1 MPKRGVIGDDNIVG
15 QRVVALRKEQ
25 KLKQKD
31 LLARLQVRGLN
42 LNQSSLSALEGQRRR
57 VSDREL
63 VVRPGGGDGGP
74 GAEAR
79 RDGLNHA
86 ARLEALPDGRF
97 SFSQRLGRN
106 IFSETD
112 FRRVSEHN
120 MVKYGYQTACTEGRR
135 SHAFFT
141 EKGAL

>member
-31 LLARLQVRGLN
+31 LLARLHVRGLN

-63 VVRPGGGDGGP
+63 VVLASALGV
-74 GAEAR
+74 EM
-79 RDGLNHA
+79 
-86 ARLEALPDGRF
+86 EALVRKPGEMD
-97 SFSQRLGRN
+97 
-106 IFSETD
+106 
-112 FRRVSEHN
+112 
-120 MVKYGYQTACTEGRR
+120 
-135 SHAFFT
+135 
-141 EKGAL
+141 

>member
-63 VVRPGGGDGGP
+63 VVLASAMGV
-74 GAEAR
+74 EM
-79 RDGLNHA
+79 
-86 ARLEALPDGRF
+86 EALVRKPGEMD
-97 SFSQRLGRN
+97 
-106 IFSETD
+106 
-112 FRRVSEHN
+112 
-120 MVKYGYQTACTEGRR
+120 
-135 SHAFFT
+135 
-141 EKGAL
+141 

>member
-63 VVRPGGGDGGP
+63 VVLASALGV
-74 GAEAR
+74 EM
-79 RDGLNHA
+79 
-86 ARLEALPDGRF
+86 EALVRKPG
-97 SFSQRLGRN
+97 
-106 IFSETD
+106 E
-112 FRRVSEHN
+112 
-120 MVKYGYQTACTEGRR
+120 MY
-135 SHAFFT
+135 
-141 EKGAL
+141 

>member
-63 VVRPGGGDGGP
+63 VVLASALGV
-74 GAEAR
+74 EM
-79 RDGLNHA
+79 
-86 ARLEALPDGRF
+86 EALVREPGEN
-97 SFSQRLGRN
+97 S
-106 IFSETD
+106 
-112 FRRVSEHN
+112 
-120 MVKYGYQTACTEGRR
+120 
-135 SHAFFT
+135 
-141 EKGAL
+141 

>member
-15 QRVVALRKEQ
+15 QRVVALRQEQ

-63 VVRPGGGDGGP
+63 VVLASALGV
-74 GAEAR
+74 EM
-79 RDGLNHA
+79 
-86 ARLEALPDGRF
+86 EALVRKPGEMD
-97 SFSQRLGRN
+97 
-106 IFSETD
+106 
-112 FRRVSEHN
+112 
-120 MVKYGYQTACTEGRR
+120 
-135 SHAFFT
+135 
-141 EKGAL
+141 

>member
-63 VVRPGGGDGGP
+63 VVPASALGV
-74 GAEAR
+74 EM
-79 RDGLNHA
+79 
-86 ARLEALPDGRF
+86 EALVRKPGEMD
-97 SFSQRLGRN
+97 
-106 IFSETD
+106 
-112 FRRVSEHN
+112 
-120 MVKYGYQTACTEGRR
+120 
-135 SHAFFT
+135 
-141 EKGAL
+141 

>member
-31 LLARLQVRGLN
+31 LLTRLQVRGLN

-63 VVRPGGGDGGP
+63 VVLASALGV
-74 GAEAR
+74 EM
-79 RDGLNHA
+79 
-86 ARLEALPDGRF
+86 EALVRKPGEMD
-97 SFSQRLGRN
+97 
-106 IFSETD
+106 
-112 FRRVSEHN
+112 
-120 MVKYGYQTACTEGRR
+120 
-135 SHAFFT
+135 
-141 EKGAL
+141 

>member
-63 VVRPGGGDGGP
+63 VVLASALGV
-74 GAEAR
+74 EM
-79 RDGLNHA
+79 
-86 ARLEALPDGRF
+86 EALVREPGEMD
-97 SFSQRLGRN
+97 
-106 IFSETD
+106 
-112 FRRVSEHN
+112 
-120 MVKYGYQTACTEGRR
+120 
-135 SHAFFT
+135 
-141 EKGAL
+141 

>member
-63 VVRPGGGDGGP
+63 VVLASALGV
-74 GAEAR
+74 E
-79 RDGLNHA
+79 
-86 ARLEALPDGRF
+86 LEALVRKPGEMD
-97 SFSQRLGRN
+97 
-106 IFSETD
+106 
-112 FRRVSEHN
+112 
-120 MVKYGYQTACTEGRR
+120 
-135 SHAFFT
+135 
-141 EKGAL
+141 

>member
-1 MPKRGVIGDDNIVG
+1 MPRRGVIGDDNIVG

-63 VVRPGGGDGGP
+63 VVLASALGV
-74 GAEAR
+74 EM
-79 RDGLNHA
+79 
-86 ARLEALPDGRF
+86 EALVRKPGEMD
-97 SFSQRLGRN
+97 
-106 IFSETD
+106 
-112 FRRVSEHN
+112 
-120 MVKYGYQTACTEGRR
+120 
-135 SHAFFT
+135 
-141 EKGAL
+141 

>member
-63 VVRPGGGDGGP
+63 VVLASALGV
-74 GAEAR
+74 EM
-79 RDGLNHA
+79 
-86 ARLEALPDGRF
+86 EALMRKPGEMD
-97 SFSQRLGRN
+97 
-106 IFSETD
+106 
-112 FRRVSEHN
+112 
-120 MVKYGYQTACTEGRR
+120 
-135 SHAFFT
+135 
-141 EKGAL
+141 

>member
-1 MPKRGVIGDDNIVG
+1 MIGDDNIVG

-63 VVRPGGGDGGP
+63 VVLASALGV
-74 GAEAR
+74 EM
-79 RDGLNHA
+79 
-86 ARLEALPDGRF
+86 EALVRKPGEMD
-97 SFSQRLGRN
+97 
-106 IFSETD
+106 
-112 FRRVSEHN
+112 
-120 MVKYGYQTACTEGRR
+120 
-135 SHAFFT
+135 
-141 EKGAL
+141 

>member
-42 LNQSSLSALEGQRRR
+42 LNQSSLSALEGQRKR

-63 VVRPGGGDGGP
+63 VVLASALGV
-74 GAEAR
+74 EM
-79 RDGLNHA
+79 
-86 ARLEALPDGRF
+86 EALVRKPGEMD
-97 SFSQRLGRN
+97 
-106 IFSETD
+106 
-112 FRRVSEHN
+112 
-120 MVKYGYQTACTEGRR
+120 
-135 SHAFFT
+135 
-141 EKGAL
+141 

>member
-63 VVRPGGGDGGP
+63 VVLASALGG
-74 GAEAR
+74 EM
-79 RDGLNHA
+79 
-86 ARLEALPDGRF
+86 EALVRKPGEMD
-97 SFSQRLGRN
+97 
-106 IFSETD
+106 
-112 FRRVSEHN
+112 
-120 MVKYGYQTACTEGRR
+120 
-135 SHAFFT
+135 
-141 EKGAL
+141 

>member
-1 MPKRGVIGDDNIVG
+1 MPKRGAIGDDNIVG

-63 VVRPGGGDGGP
+63 VVLASALGV
-74 GAEAR
+74 EM
-79 RDGLNHA
+79 
-86 ARLEALPDGRF
+86 EALVREPGEN
-97 SFSQRLGRN
+97 S
-106 IFSETD
+106 
-112 FRRVSEHN
+112 
-120 MVKYGYQTACTEGRR
+120 
-135 SHAFFT
+135 
-141 EKGAL
+141 

>member
-63 VVRPGGGDGGP
+63 VVLASALGV
-74 GAEAR
+74 EM
-79 RDGLNHA
+79 
-86 ARLEALPDGRF
+86 EALVRKPGEID
-97 SFSQRLGRN
+97 
-106 IFSETD
+106 
-112 FRRVSEHN
+112 
-120 MVKYGYQTACTEGRR
+120 
-135 SHAFFT
+135 
-141 EKGAL
+141 

>member
-63 VVRPGGGDGGP
+63 VVLASALGV
-74 GAEAR
+74 EM
-79 RDGLNHA
+79 
-86 ARLEALPDGRF
+86 EALVRKPGEMD
-97 SFSQRLGRN
+97 
-106 IFSETD
+106 
-112 FRRVSEHN
+112 
-120 MVKYGYQTACTEGRR
+120 
-135 SHAFFT
+135 
-141 EKGAL
+141 

>member
-1 MPKRGVIGDDNIVG
+1 MPKRGVIGVDNIVG

-63 VVRPGGGDGGP
+63 VVLASALGV
-74 GAEAR
+74 EM
-79 RDGLNHA
+79 
-86 ARLEALPDGRF
+86 EALVRKPGEMD
-97 SFSQRLGRN
+97 
-106 IFSETD
+106 
-112 FRRVSEHN
+112 
-120 MVKYGYQTACTEGRR
+120 
-135 SHAFFT
+135 
-141 EKGAL
+141 